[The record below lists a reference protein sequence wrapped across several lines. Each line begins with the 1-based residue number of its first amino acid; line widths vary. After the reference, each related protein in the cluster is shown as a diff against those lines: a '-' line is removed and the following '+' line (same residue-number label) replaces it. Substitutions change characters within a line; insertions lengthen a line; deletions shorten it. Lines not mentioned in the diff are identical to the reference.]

1 MAGGFFGGAGGRGD
15 ARAGRIGRDAH
26 PGGTH
31 WAGGPV
37 GHAGG
42 VGGWIPG
49 LAADRGHGVAVIRR
63 RVDLASV
70 IRRGAEPVI
79 GRRARPSAGQCFT

>member
-15 ARAGRIGRDAH
+15 ARAGRTERDAH

-49 LAADRGHGVAVIRR
+49 VAADRSHGAGAAADRGYGA
-63 RVDLASV
+63 AV
-70 IRRGAEPVI
+70 IRRGA
-79 GRRARPSAGQCFT
+79 RPAAGQCFT

>member
-1 MAGGFFGGAGGRGD
+1 MAGRFFGGAGGRGD
-15 ARAGRIGRDAH
+15 ARAGRIERDAH

-42 VGGWIPG
+42 VGGCIPG
-49 LAADRGHGVAVIRR
+49 ADRGHGAAVIRR
-63 RVDLASV
+63 R
-70 IRRGAEPVI
+70 
-79 GRRARPSAGQCFT
+79 ARPAAGQCFT

>member
-15 ARAGRIGRDAH
+15 ARAGRTERDAH

-49 LAADRGHGVAVIRR
+49 VAADRGHGAAVIRR
-63 RVDLASV
+63 RVDLAAV

-79 GRRARPSAGQCFT
+79 RRRARPAAGQRFT